1 MEEEYK
7 ESELSKIV
15 KKLMDEEGYEF
26 GEAVKE
32 AMKKGYAYGG
42 GVGHLME
49 PTQTYHQYHDF
60 TAPMTVGAMVDNM
73 YNRGGR
79 VALQGGGMDASKP
92 DFGKSKSTNREKGIM
107 SRNKGP
113 QGTTG
118 NINNSGG
125 GGGRNNNPPQLTLV
139 DKNPN
144 VVKDTVTNAAI
155 NFGAKELG
163 LGNLVHPAFL
173 LKGAYDYFKNP
184 KIKDEDVT
192 LETSEVTN
200 NLPDNTLVAELNDMQ
215 KKMLEGPQKQLKDIM
230 GISNEEILQ
239 NISPFNT
246 EETPATIEDVNKFYA
261 ADGGRVGMFMG
272 GDPLTGQALAIYNS
286 MNDYGFSDQE
296 IADALQTQGY
306 YTPPD
311 SGTPDPTPDPTPT
324 PGQGGGQGGGGGEE
338 IMELQKTYRT
348 LPGNPKN
355 YRLSQLEGSSDYFPP
370 TTKIGKTKNFL
381 QEKFFQPKVKGT
393 LGDRLL
399 AQSQGITSTIPSLTG
414 ILGNLRSPFNPKS
427 PTYNPNL
434 PGQLNFLE
442 GSPMVTRKSGQFINP
457 KLGAVEGN
465 FMDVTGALI
474 GRDPNSG
481 HLKYGPGSVLSGKNV
496 ISGFGTNDYETML
509 MDYITKMGANERISA
524 AGKAAR
530 LKDAK
535 AELAALTGQKVDD
548 ITTDAIT
555 TQMKIA
561 KTNKISAGEAAGIM
575 KAIDRDN
582 RATESRGR
590 ADLGKSYDAGT
601 YCFDPNTLVQ
611 MADGSEKKIKE
622 IQLGDA
628 TKGGE
633 VTGVFQF
640 KASDEIHDY
649 KGVTVAG
656 SHYVK
661 EDGKFIMVQ
670 DSPLSV
676 KIDKIPVV
684 YSLDT
689 TGRRIFINDIE
700 FADYN
705 GDGVAKNF
713 LTNAGVDLTG
723 FNTEVLRQVEHRLI

>member
-1 MEEEYK
+1 
-7 ESELSKIV
+7 
-15 KKLMDEEGYEF
+15 
-26 GEAVKE
+26 
-32 AMKKGYAYGG
+32 
-42 GVGHLME
+42 
-49 PTQTYHQYHDF
+49 
-60 TAPMTVGAMVDNM
+60 
-73 YNRGGR
+73 
-79 VALQGGGMDASKP
+79 
-92 DFGKSKSTNREKGIM
+92 
-107 SRNKGP
+107 
-113 QGTTG
+113 
-118 NINNSGG
+118 
-125 GGGRNNNPPQLTLV
+125 
-139 DKNPN
+139 
-144 VVKDTVTNAAI
+144 
-155 NFGAKELG
+155 
-163 LGNLVHPAFL
+163 
-173 LKGAYDYFKNP
+173 
-184 KIKDEDVT
+184 
-192 LETSEVTN
+192 
-200 NLPDNTLVAELNDMQ
+200 
-215 KKMLEGPQKQLKDIM
+215 
-230 GISNEEILQ
+230 
-239 NISPFNT
+239 
-246 EETPATIEDVNKFYA
+246 
-261 ADGGRVGMFMG
+261 
-272 GDPLTGQALAIYNS
+272 
-286 MNDYGFSDQE
+286 
-296 IADALQTQGY
+296 
-306 YTPPD
+306 
-311 SGTPDPTPDPTPT
+311 
-324 PGQGGGQGGGGGEE
+324 
-338 IMELQKTYRT
+338 
-348 LPGNPKN
+348 
-355 YRLSQLEGSSDYFPP
+355 
-370 TTKIGKTKNFL
+370 
-381 QEKFFQPKVKGT
+381 
-393 LGDRLL
+393 
-399 AQSQGITSTIPSLTG
+399 
-414 ILGNLRSPFNPKS
+414 
-427 PTYNPNL
+427 
-434 PGQLNFLE
+434 
-442 GSPMVTRKSGQFINP
+442 
-457 KLGAVEGN
+457 
-465 FMDVTGALI
+465 MDVTGALI

-496 ISGFGTNDYETML
+496 ISGFWTNDYETML

-590 ADLGKSYDAGT
+590 AELGSSYDAGS
-601 YCFDPNTLVQ
+601 YCFDPSTPIQ
-611 MADGSEKKIKE
+611 MADGSTKEIKE